1 MRGIWAV
8 AVNSF
13 RESSRNRIFYGL
25 LATAI
30 LFIFSSIL
38 VANLTVPEARTRVL
52 LNYGAFSLSL
62 FGVVIA
68 IVMGV
73 IQVHKE
79 IDKKTVFS
87 ILTKPLSRGSFI
99 LGKYLGMA
107 LILLVALLVLCAIW
121 VAALLL
127 DSAMQRGVFTTVELA
142 PHLAII
148 PGVVLLIF
156 VEQLLIASFAV
167 FFSSFSSPIL
177 GGVFTVGFFLLGRS
191 VAFLLQLAERGKGM
205 MKSELAK
212 SLARAFSAIF
222 PDLSSFNLSQ
232 ELVQAVKVPAS
243 YLWHATAYGACY
255 IAVFLIASIF
265 FFNRREFA

>member
-1 MRGIWAV
+1 MRGVWAV
-8 AVNSF
+8 ALNSF

-30 LFIFSSIL
+30 LFILSSLL

-52 LNYGAFSLSL
+52 LNYGAFSISL

-87 ILTKPLSRGSFI
+87 ILTRPLSRGSFI
-99 LGKYLGMA
+99 VGKFVGMA
-107 LILLVALLVLCAIW
+107 LILLVALLVLAAVW
-121 VAALLL
+121 VAALLIDAAL
-127 DSAMQRGVFTTVELA
+127 QRGVLTTVEIA
-142 PHLAII
+142 PQLAII
-148 PGVVLLIF
+148 PGVLLLIF
-156 VEQLLIASFAV
+156 VEQLVIASFAV

-177 GGVFTVGFFLLGRS
+177 GGVFTVGFFFLGRS
-191 VAFLLQLAERGKGM
+191 VSFLLQLAERGKGV
-205 MKSELAK
+205 MKSPLAK

-232 ELVQAVKVPAS
+232 ELVQAVKVPAL

-255 IAVFLIASIF
+255 VVIFLIASIF
-265 FFNRREFA
+265 LFNRREFA